1 MTALLPDLL
10 AGPILRRVQARQVV
24 LWLATTTPSR
34 VRVTLHDA
42 DGRPRGAHT
51 RVRTLRAGARLHLHL
66 VEVVVDDDLPRGRWT
81 GYRVWLTQ
89 AETGDAAWQDST
101 DADLCYPGHDSPG
114 FVFAPQVRAL
124 LHGSCRKPHH
134 RDVQGGGDGL
144 VRADTQLQRLLAE
157 PDVDPWP
164 SALVLSG
171 DQVYC
176 DDVAGPM
183 LRAIHALG
191 EALGLPDERLPDTA
205 GPGVR
210 DSAGLRAHPDSCY
223 GRMKLLPQ
231 TVGSRHLADLVFGG
245 VRKPVF
251 TSDNAHNHLITLA
264 EVLAMYLLVWSP
276 RPWDGL
282 KPGPPPGLTPAL
294 ARRWAREAA
303 ALDGFVR
310 GLPAVR
316 RVLAHLP
323 VAMIFDDHD
332 VSDDWNL
339 SREWEDAAYGHPFS
353 RRVIGNALV
362 GYLLNQGWGNRPE
375 AFDHQLLE
383 DTQAALDDPGGAAH
397 DRLVDHLL
405 QGQVWHYQWDTTPP
419 LMVVDSRTHRW
430 RSEVSPR
437 RPSGLLDWEGLTDL
451 QQSLRGH
458 PAVLLVVSAPVFGVK
473 LIEALQRLFTFVG
486 HPLMVD
492 AENWMAHPGA
502 ASAVLNIFR
511 HPQTPQH
518 FVILSGDVHYSFVYD
533 VALRARARR
542 GQADPSKPGPQVW
555 QVCSSALHNRFPRRL
570 LAVLDHL
577 NRWLYS
583 PRSPLN
589 RFTRRRLMRVT
600 PRKPEGMPQGRRLL
614 DGCGIGWLTLDD
626 TGRPQRL
633 VQLMA
638 DGRDVA
644 FVRREGETR
653 ED

>member
-1 MTALLPDLL
+1 MPAPPHDLL
-10 AGPILRRVQARQVV
+10 AGPILRRVQTRQLA
-24 LWLATTTPSR
+24 LWLATTVSTR
-34 VRVTLHDA
+34 VRVTLHGDA
-42 DGRPRGAHT
+42 GQPLAASTH
-51 RVRTLRAGARLHLHL
+51 VRTLRAGARLHLHL
-66 VEVVVDDDLPRGRWT
+66 VRVQTEADLPSDRWT
-81 GYRVWLTQ
+81 GYRVWLAA
-89 AETGDAAWQDST
+89 AETGDTAWHDST
-101 DADLCYPGHDSPG
+101 DAALCYPGRDSPG
-114 FVFAPQVRAL
+114 FVFVPQVRAL
-124 LHGSCRKPHH
+124 MHGSCRKPHH
-134 RDVQGGGDGL
+134 QDVLGGGDGL
-144 VRADTQLQRLLAE
+144 VRADTQLQRLLDE
-157 PDVDPWP
+157 PASGPWP

-191 EALGLPDERLPDTA
+191 EALGLPDEHLPRTGGQ
-205 GPGVR
+205 GPCDG
-210 DSAGLRAHPDSCY
+210 AELRAHPDSCY

-231 TVGSRHLADLVFGG
+231 TVGSRRLADLVFGG

-251 TSDNAHNHLITLA
+251 TSDNAHNHLVTLA

-282 KPGPPPGLTPAL
+282 ETTKPAL
-294 ARRWAREAA
+294 SPKLRRRWDRERA

-362 GYLLNQGWGNRPE
+362 GYLLCQGWGNRPE
-375 AFDHQLLE
+375 AFGADLL
-383 DTQAALDDPGGAAH
+383 DDAQAALDDPGSATH
-397 DRLVDHLL
+397 DRLVDRLL
-405 QGQVWHYQWDTTPP
+405 HGQVWHYQWDTTPP

-451 QQSLRGH
+451 QQALRGH

-473 LIEALQRLFTFVG
+473 LIEALQRLFSFFG
-486 HPLMVD
+486 HPLVVD

-511 HPQTPQH
+511 HPQTPRH
-518 FVILSGDVHYSFVYD
+518 VVILSGDVHYSFVYD

-555 QVCSSALHNRFPRRL
+555 QVCSSALRNRFPPRL
-570 LAVLDHL
+570 LAALDHL

-600 PRKPEGMPQGRRLL
+600 PRKPEGTPHGRRLL
-614 DGCGIGWLTLDD
+614 DGCGIGWLTLDAE
-626 TGRPQRL
+626 GRPLQL

-644 FVRREGETR
+644 FVPREGETR